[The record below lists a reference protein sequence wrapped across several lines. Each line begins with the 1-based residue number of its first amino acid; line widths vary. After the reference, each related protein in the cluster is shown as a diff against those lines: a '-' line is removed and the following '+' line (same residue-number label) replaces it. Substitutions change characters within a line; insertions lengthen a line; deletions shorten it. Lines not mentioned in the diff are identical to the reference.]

1 MYQTH
6 QRVKIQKMMKKYS
19 KLAINSML
27 RRLYTIFCIKKKK
40 FFLFFLKPV
49 TKGTKVRSVMYQH
62 LIAQICILGQGTI
75 GYKRYKCIKK

>member
-19 KLAINSML
+19 KLDINSML
-27 RRLYTIFCIKKKK
+27 RRLYTIFSIKKKK
-40 FFLFFLKPV
+40 FFYFFSKPV
-49 TKGTKVRSVMYQH
+49 TMGTKVRSVVYQH
-62 LIAQICILGQGTI
+62 LIAQICILVQGTI